1 MTHHNPISLSVE
13 DLNNID
19 LSAEDAHKIT
29 LSVIDWF
36 YTQILNAIVALASV
50 ALGAEAVMS
59 TVSKIIG
66 AAGVGLSGTANV
78 VSPSKVNASAGVS
91 VGTSGVAAVR
101 SLLVAQSGAQFGA
114 QVAARCPAII
124 IGSAGMGL
132 GATAELDAGSVA
144 LWTPAVLGSSVL
156 QLWLDA
162 NDEST
167 ITKDGSN
174 YVSRW
179 NDKSGNDFVV
189 VQSTGSRQP
198 QYDSGDKSIN
208 FTLDFMNFNRDPS
221 VRCGFAVV
229 RNANGGAG
237 GSGVCFICGVEGS
250 SGVGVFLRTNS
261 SDYTIS
267 IDGTSVATGDA
278 SINGNDLQPGDGTGM
293 NIDIT
298 NDGYTGFP
306 THNSPDLV
314 YWQWS
319 SSAYSVRSIATVN
332 ADFNYR
338 SNIDF
343 HEIIFLSEI
352 PSVEIRQKA
361 EGYLAH
367 KWSFTDKLPSD
378 HPYKT
383 SPPTV

>member
-91 VGTSGVAAVR
+91 VGASGVAAVR

-124 IGSAGMGL
+124 IGSAGMGM
-132 GATAELDAGSVA
+132 GASAELDAGSVA
-144 LWTPAVLGSSVL
+144 LWTPAQLNSSL
-156 QLWLDA
+156 LKLWLDA

-174 YVSRW
+174 YVSQW
-179 NDKSGNDFVV
+179 ADKSGNGNHAT
-189 VQSTGSRQP
+189 QGTGNLQP
-198 QYDSGDKSIN
+198 VHDT
-208 FTLDFMNFNRDPS
+208 TLNSLNFNYDRLEIVGKPLIQAAIFVLRNVDRGNNSANTMPIMGSAIESFGGRWYTLIGRGTSTYTTRLQLNRAGKASVNGSDLFPS
-221 VRCGFAVV
+221 GSATQNQEVTGFVPFPNRNEADCLYHEYSTQWDRGLGRICGFDDNAWNAKTDIHEALIFATTPTLEV
-229 RNANGGAG
+229 RQR
-237 GSGVCFICGVEGS
+237 C
-250 SGVGVFLRTNS
+250 
-261 SDYTIS
+261 
-267 IDGTSVATGDA
+267 
-278 SINGNDLQPGDGTGM
+278 
-293 NIDIT
+293 
-298 NDGYTGFP
+298 
-306 THNSPDLV
+306 
-314 YWQWS
+314 
-319 SSAYSVRSIATVN
+319 
-332 ADFNYR
+332 
-338 SNIDF
+338 
-343 HEIIFLSEI
+343 
-352 PSVEIRQKA
+352 